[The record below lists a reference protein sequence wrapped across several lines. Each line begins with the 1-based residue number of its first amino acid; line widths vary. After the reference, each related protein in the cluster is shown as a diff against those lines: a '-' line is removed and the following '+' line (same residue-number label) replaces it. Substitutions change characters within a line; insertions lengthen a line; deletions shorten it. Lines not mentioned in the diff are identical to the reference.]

1 MNKALWIAL
10 IAGQILSAGNM
21 NYQQEAGYYEINPIY
36 GQHPDRG
43 RIYCTKLVELGLVY
57 GATKLMPRHKTAIL
71 AGSNLVCWGFI
82 FDDRMKGISF
92 GMRW

>member
-1 MNKALWIAL
+1 MNKALWIVL

-36 GQHPDRG
+36 GEHPNSG
-43 RIYCTKLVELGLVY
+43 RVYLTKAAELVLVY
-57 GATKLMPRHKTAIL
+57 GATKLMPDYETQIL
-71 AGSNLVCWGFI
+71 AGSNMLCWGFI
-82 FDDRMKGISF
+82 VSDRMKGISF